1 MLFRSMNL
9 GREIRKITPAS
20 WVGSFCERFRGGFY
34 AVAGSKVTRA
44 KIKADDVAQPVI
56 VKDADKMRPGLP
68 QRKSL
73 LRLATLVVA
82 GKGKDDD
89 WEVVK
94 VPEKAN
100 K

>member
-1 MLFRSMNL
+1 M
-9 GREIRKITPAS
+9 
-20 WVGSFCERFRGGFY
+20 
-34 AVAGSKVTRA
+34 VARA
-44 KIKADDVAQPVI
+44 KSKADDVTQPVI
-56 VKDADKMRPGLP
+56 VKDTDKMRPDWP

-73 LRLATLVVA
+73 LKLATLVVA